1 MSPTGVVL
9 LLQKNQGEK
18 QVYTYLSLKQN
29 QGQKNTESSRSNSH
43 MAFWLQFVGKTY
55 EEIKPNFA

>member
-29 QGQKNTESSRSNSH
+29 QGQKNTESTRSSSH
-43 MAFWLQFVGKTY
+43 MAFWLQCVGKTY
-55 EEIKPNFA
+55 EKIKQNFA

>member
-29 QGQKNTESSRSNSH
+29 QDQKNTESTPSNSH
-43 MAFWLQFVGKTY
+43 LPFWLQVVGKTY
-55 EEIKPNFA
+55 EEIKQNFA